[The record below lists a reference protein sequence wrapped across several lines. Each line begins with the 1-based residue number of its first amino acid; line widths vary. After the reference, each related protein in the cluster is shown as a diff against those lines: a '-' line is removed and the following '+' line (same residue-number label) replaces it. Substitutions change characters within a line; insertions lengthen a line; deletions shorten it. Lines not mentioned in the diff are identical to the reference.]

1 MKRRRDEE
9 MAKRKEQYLKQ
20 KIHTVGNNSTK
31 FTRRLKALANKIEL
45 VRARDTAGNT
55 N

>member
-1 MKRRRDEE
+1 

-20 KIHTVGNNSTK
+20 KIATVGDKSTK
-31 FTRRLKALANKIEL
+31 HTRRLKALAQKIER
-45 VRARDTAGNT
+45 VRAMDKANQV

>member
-1 MKRRRDEE
+1 

-20 KIHTVGNNSTK
+20 KIATVGDKSTK
-31 FTRRLKALANKIEL
+31 FTRRMGALARKIEL
-45 VRARDTAGNT
+45 ARAKDMASNT